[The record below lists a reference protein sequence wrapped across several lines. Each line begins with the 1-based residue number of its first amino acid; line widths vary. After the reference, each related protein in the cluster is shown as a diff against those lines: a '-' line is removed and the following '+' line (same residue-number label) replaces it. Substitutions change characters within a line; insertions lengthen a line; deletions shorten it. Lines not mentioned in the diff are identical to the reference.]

1 MDTSKNLFPHKH
13 FVDAKL
19 RRKLINQKPI
29 LIWLSGLS
37 GSGKS
42 TIANDLEKKLYE
54 NGFLSYLLD
63 GDNIRIGLNK
73 DLGFSDEDRKENIRR
88 ISEVSRLMLDAG
100 LIVITA
106 FISPFEE
113 ERELAKSLVKEE
125 TYFLVHVDCSVE
137 KCEER
142 DVKGLYKKAR
152 AGEIKNFTGID
163 DPYEAPLNAEVI
175 LNSHEM
181 SLQEEVDTLLNVLRE
196 RGIIYFFT

>member
-1 MDTSKNLFPHKH
+1 METPKNLFPHKH
-13 FVDAKL
+13 FVSAEL
-19 RRKLINQKPI
+19 RKKLINQKPI
-29 LIWLSGLS
+29 LIWLSGIA

-42 TIANDLEKKLYE
+42 TIANELEKKLYE
-54 NGFLSYLLD
+54 NNFLSYLLD

-73 DLGFSDEDRKENIRR
+73 DLGFTDDDRKENIRR

-106 FISPFEE
+106 FISPFKE
-113 ERELAKSLVKEE
+113 ERQLAKNLVLEE
-125 TYFLVHVDCSVE
+125 NYFLVHVDCSVE

-163 DPYEAPLNAEVI
+163 SPYEVPENPNLIVNTEKESVDESVKKIFNAI
-175 LNSHEM
+175 KGKIN
-181 SLQEEVDTLLNVLRE
+181 
-196 RGIIYFFT
+196 

>member
-1 MDTSKNLFPHKH
+1 METPKNLFPHKH
-13 FVDAKL
+13 FVSAELRKKL
-19 RRKLINQKPI
+19 TNQKPI
-29 LIWLSGLS
+29 LIWLSGIS

-42 TIANDLEKKLYE
+42 TIANELEKKLYE
-54 NGFLSYLLD
+54 NNFLSYLLD

-73 DLGFSDEDRKENIRR
+73 DLGFTDDDRKENIRR

-106 FISPFEE
+106 FISPFKE
-113 ERELAKSLVKEE
+113 ERQLAKSLVLEE
-125 TYFLVHVDCSVE
+125 NYFLVHVDCSVE

-163 DPYEAPLNAEVI
+163 SPYEVPENPNLTVNTEKENVDESVEKIFNAI
-175 LNSHEM
+175 KGKIN
-181 SLQEEVDTLLNVLRE
+181 
-196 RGIIYFFT
+196 

>member
-1 MDTSKNLFPHKH
+1 MGNSQNLFPHQH
-13 FVDAKL
+13 FVNAEL
-19 RRKLINQKPI
+19 RRKLTKQKPI

-42 TIANDLEKKLYE
+42 TIANELEKKLYE

-113 ERELAKSLVKEE
+113 ERELAKTLVNKEN
-125 TYFLVHVDCSVE
+125 YFLVHVNCSVE
-137 KCEER
+137 KCEQR

-163 DPYEAPLNAEVI
+163 SPYEIPSDPNLI
-175 LNSHEM
+175 
-181 SLQEEVDTLLNVLRE
+181 VDTEKETVSE
-196 RGIIYFFT
+196 SVEKIFHAISEKIT

>member
-1 MDTSKNLFPHKH
+1 METPKNLFPHKH
-13 FVDAKL
+13 FVSAEL
-19 RRKLINQKPI
+19 RKKLIKQKPI

-42 TIANDLEKKLYE
+42 TIANELEKKLYE
-54 NGFLSYLLD
+54 NNFLSYLLD

-73 DLGFSDEDRKENIRR
+73 DLGFTDDDRKENIRR

-106 FISPFEE
+106 FISPFRE
-113 ERELAKSLVKEE
+113 ERQLAKSLVLEE
-125 TYFLVHVDCSVE
+125 NYFLVHVDCSVE

-163 DPYEAPLNAEVI
+163 SPYEVPEKPNLIVNTEKESIDESVDKIFNAI
-175 LNSHEM
+175 KSKIN
-181 SLQEEVDTLLNVLRE
+181 
-196 RGIIYFFT
+196 

>member
-1 MDTSKNLFPHKH
+1 MNTSKNLFPHEH
-13 FVDAKL
+13 FVDANL

-73 DLGFSDEDRKENIRR
+73 DLGFSDDDRKENIRR

-113 ERELAKSLVKEE
+113 ERELAKSLVKKEN
-125 TYFLVHVDCSVE
+125 YFLVHVNCSVK

-152 AGEIKNFTGID
+152 MGEIKNFTGID
-163 DPYEAPLNAEVI
+163 SPYEIPESPNLI
-175 LNSHEM
+175 
-181 SLQEEVDTLLNVLRE
+181 VDTEKENVDQSVE
-196 RGIIYFFT
+196 KIYSAIKSKIK

>member
-1 MDTSKNLFPHKH
+1 MDTSKNLFPHQH
-13 FVDAKL
+13 FVDADL

-63 GDNIRIGLNK
+63 GDNIRVGLNK
-73 DLGFSDEDRKENIRR
+73 DLGFSDDDRKENIRR

-113 ERELAKSLVKEE
+113 ERDLAKSLVKKEN
-125 TYFLVHVDCSVE
+125 YFLVHVDCSVK

-152 AGEIKNFTGID
+152 MGEIKNFTGID
-163 DPYEAPLNAEVI
+163 SPYEIPE
-175 LNSHEM
+175 SP
-181 SLQEEVDTLLNVLRE
+181 SLIVDTEKENVDQSVE
-196 RGIIYFFT
+196 KIYSAIKSKIK

>member
-1 MDTSKNLFPHKH
+1 METPKNLFPHKH
-13 FVDAKL
+13 FVSAEL
-19 RRKLINQKPI
+19 RKKLINQKPI
-29 LIWLSGLS
+29 LIWLSGIS

-42 TIANDLEKKLYE
+42 TIANELEKKLYE
-54 NGFLSYLLD
+54 NNFLSYLLD

-73 DLGFSDEDRKENIRR
+73 DLGFTDDDRKENIRR

-106 FISPFEE
+106 FISPFKE
-113 ERELAKSLVKEE
+113 ERQLAKSLVLEE
-125 TYFLVHVDCSVE
+125 NYFLVYVDCSVE

-163 DPYEAPLNAEVI
+163 SPYEVPENPNLIVNTEKESVDESVKKIFNAI
-175 LNSHEM
+175 KGKIN
-181 SLQEEVDTLLNVLRE
+181 
-196 RGIIYFFT
+196 

>member
-1 MDTSKNLFPHKH
+1 METPKNLFPHKH
-13 FVDAKL
+13 FVSAEL
-19 RRKLINQKPI
+19 RKKLINQKPI
-29 LIWLSGLS
+29 LIWLSGIS

-42 TIANDLEKKLYE
+42 TIANELEKKLYE
-54 NGFLSYLLD
+54 NNFLSYLLD

-73 DLGFSDEDRKENIRR
+73 DLGFTDDDRKENIRR

-106 FISPFEE
+106 FISPFKE
-113 ERELAKSLVKEE
+113 ERQLAKNLVLEE
-125 TYFLVHVDCSVE
+125 NYFLVHVDCSVE

-163 DPYEAPLNAEVI
+163 SPYEVPENPNLIDNTEKESVDESVKKIFNAI
-175 LNSHEM
+175 KGKIN
-181 SLQEEVDTLLNVLRE
+181 
-196 RGIIYFFT
+196 

>member
-1 MDTSKNLFPHKH
+1 MDTSKNLFPHH
-13 FVDAKL
+13 HYVNAD
-19 RRKLINQKPI
+19 RRKELINQKPL

-54 NGFLSYLLD
+54 NGYLSYLLD

-73 DLGFSDEDRKENIRR
+73 DLGFSDDDRKENIRR

-125 TYFLVHVDCSVE
+125 NYFLVHVNCSVE

-163 DPYEAPLNAEVI
+163 SPYEIPNKPNLI
-175 LNSHEM
+175 
-181 SLQEEVDTLLNVLRE
+181 VDTEKESVSESVDKIFSAISNK
-196 RGIIYFFT
+196 IK

>member
-1 MDTSKNLFPHKH
+1 MEAPKNLFPHKH
-13 FVDAKL
+13 FVSAELRKKL
-19 RRKLINQKPI
+19 TNQKPI
-29 LIWLSGLS
+29 LIWLSGIS

-42 TIANDLEKKLYE
+42 TIANELEKKLYE
-54 NGFLSYLLD
+54 NNFLSYLLD

-73 DLGFSDEDRKENIRR
+73 DLGFTDDDRKENIRR

-106 FISPFEE
+106 FISPFKE
-113 ERELAKSLVKEE
+113 ERQLAKSLVLEE
-125 TYFLVHVDCSVE
+125 NYFLVHVDCSVE

-163 DPYEAPLNAEVI
+163 SPYEVPENPNLIVNTEKENVDESVEKIFNAI
-175 LNSHEM
+175 KGKIN
-181 SLQEEVDTLLNVLRE
+181 
-196 RGIIYFFT
+196 

>member
-1 MDTSKNLFPHKH
+1 MNTSKNLFPHEH
-13 FVDAKL
+13 FVDANL

-73 DLGFSDEDRKENIRR
+73 DLGFSDDDRKENIRR

-113 ERELAKSLVKEE
+113 ERELAKSLVKKEN
-125 TYFLVHVDCSVE
+125 YFLVHVDCSVE

-152 AGEIKNFTGID
+152 MGEIKNFTGID
-163 DPYEAPLNAEVI
+163 SPYEIPESTNLI
-175 LNSHEM
+175 
-181 SLQEEVDTLLNVLRE
+181 VDTEKENVDQSVE
-196 RGIIYFFT
+196 KIYSAIKSKIK

>member
-1 MDTSKNLFPHKH
+1 MS
-13 FVDAKL
+13 AEL
-19 RRKLINQKPI
+19 RKKLINQKPI
-29 LIWLSGLS
+29 LIWLSGIS

-42 TIANDLEKKLYE
+42 TIANELEKKLYE
-54 NGFLSYLLD
+54 NNFLSYLLD

-73 DLGFSDEDRKENIRR
+73 DLGFTDDDRKENIRR

-106 FISPFEE
+106 FISPFKE
-113 ERELAKSLVKEE
+113 ERQLAKSLVLEE
-125 TYFLVHVDCSVE
+125 NYFLVHVDCSVE

-163 DPYEAPLNAEVI
+163 SPYEVPENPNLIVNTEKESVDESVKKIFNAI
-175 LNSHEM
+175 KGKIN
-181 SLQEEVDTLLNVLRE
+181 
-196 RGIIYFFT
+196 

>member
-1 MDTSKNLFPHKH
+1 MNTSKNLFPHEH
-13 FVDAKL
+13 FVDANL

-42 TIANDLEKKLYE
+42 TIANELEKKLYE

-73 DLGFSDEDRKENIRR
+73 DLGFSDDDRKENIRR

-113 ERELAKSLVKEE
+113 ERELAKSLVKKEN
-125 TYFLVHVDCSVE
+125 YFLVHVDCSVE

-152 AGEIKNFTGID
+152 MGEIKNFTGID
-163 DPYEAPLNAEVI
+163 SPYEIPESPNLI
-175 LNSHEM
+175 
-181 SLQEEVDTLLNVLRE
+181 VDTEKENVDQSVE
-196 RGIIYFFT
+196 KIYSAIKSKIK

>member
-1 MDTSKNLFPHKH
+1 MDTSKNLFPHDH
-13 FVDAKL
+13 YVNAD
-19 RRKLINQKPI
+19 RRKKLINQKPL

-54 NGFLSYLLD
+54 NGYLSYLLD

-73 DLGFSDEDRKENIRR
+73 DLGFSDDDRKENIRR

-113 ERELAKSLVKEE
+113 ERELTLMLLIDVSGSEDFATSNKLKKEII
-125 TYFLVHVDCSVE
+125 T
-137 KCEER
+137 
-142 DVKGLYKKAR
+142 
-152 AGEIKNFTGID
+152 EIAAT
-163 DPYEAPLNAEVI
+163 
-175 LNSHEM
+175 
-181 SLQEEVDTLLNVLRE
+181 
-196 RGIIYFFT
+196 